1 MPRPSPIPPTAL
13 AAMLLAGCEMNVKP
27 GAQSIF
33 EAFQSEFTPVEMAA
47 MATDPYDANNRYLGT
62 LSLANQPFAS
72 EPVYIRLF
80 EANAADTDPA
90 VRIAAVRGLAMHG
103 DPSHVTVLVKALA
116 DKDQLVR
123 LEAAR
128 GLQRLHND
136 IAIDPLLLAM
146 REPDTRNPSLP
157 AETEPEIRAQA
168 AHALGQYAERKVL
181 QGLIAGLDDSD
192 LSVNRGSLASLRTL
206 TGQDLGLDHAGWLDW
221 LSKTSDPFAGRS
233 VYYYPTFQRD
243 KKFYEYLPFFPPPP
257 NERPGPPA
265 GFPLGGSSG

>member
-1 MPRPSPIPPTAL
+1 MPRPPATAVL
-13 AAMLLAGCEMNVKP
+13 AALLLAGCELNVKP

-47 MATDPYDANNRYLGT
+47 MATDRYDANNRYLGT
-62 LSLANQPFAS
+62 LGLANQPFAS

-103 DPSHVTVLVKALA
+103 DPSHVPILVKALA
-116 DKDQLVR
+116 DKDSLVR

-128 GLQRLHND
+128 ALQRLHND
-136 IAIDPLLLAM
+136 VAIDPLLLAM

-192 LSVNRGSLASLRTL
+192 LSVNRSSLASLRTL
-206 TGQDLGLDHAGWLDW
+206 TGQDLGLDHGEWLDW
-221 LSKTSDPFAGRS
+221 LGKTSDPFAGRS
-233 VYYYPTFQRD
+233 VYYYPVFHRD
-243 KKFYEYLPFFPPPP
+243 KMLIEYLPFVPRPP
-257 NERPGPPA
+257 NESPAPPA
-265 GFPLGGSSG
+265 GLPLGSG